1 MGKNLHQILKNEVY
15 RQLKVGDRL
24 RKAGKGHTYQ
34 KTKGRVATHD
44 AIWSQG
50 SFRALK
56 SSAKRVAEFAK
67 NQGFKKVSDLQN
79 KENLRKIFIAE
90 TSAGLSA
97 GTQSQDLRLINHILI
112 GKKLATSQ
120 LRKEDVGIARRSNL
134 IAEQRYKSLTSK
146 EWEQAHQVAYKHHKD
161 QIEFIRDTG
170 LRRSE
175 LNAFKAFKMNN
186 SYRILT
192 VGKNGK
198 SRFAEV
204 RPGTESTVLRVL
216 GNPQVPSITSQE
228 AQKMLEKPAYI
239 KAQIQTQGQ
248 KIKLSDKIPSHIHRA
263 YYAQQLI
270 QQLASRDYSSTSYT
284 TRSGVVHNGADMY
297 QIGAYK
303 APYGAFMEL
312 SKDMGHNRL
321 EVLKNY
327 LGVGR

>member
-1 MGKNLHQILKNEVY
+1 MSKNLNHELKRELYN
-15 RQLKVGDRL
+15 QFRL
-24 RKAGKGHTYQ
+24 GKYLAKIGKGHTYQ
-34 KTKGRVATHD
+34 KQKGRVATHN

-56 SSAKRVAEFAK
+56 SSAKRVAIFAK
-67 NQGFKKVSDLQN
+67 KQGYKSVSDLQN
-79 KENLRKIFIAE
+79 TENLKQIFSAE

-97 GTQSQDLRLINHILI
+97 GTQSQDLRLINHVLI
-112 GKKLATSQ
+112 GKKLASTQ

-146 EWEQAHQVAYKHHKD
+146 EWENTHKIAYKHHRA

-175 LNAFKAFKMNN
+175 LSAFKLYKVNDT
-186 SYRILT
+186 YEVLT
-192 VGKNGK
+192 IGKNGK

-204 RPGTESTVLRVL
+204 RPGTESAVLEVL
-216 GNPQVPSITSQE
+216 GKPQVPSISTQESQ
-228 AQKMLEKPAYI
+228 KILKNPAYI
-239 KAQIQTQGQ
+239 KSQIQVHGQ

-270 QQLASRDYSSTSYT
+270 QQLANRDYSSTSYT
-284 TRSGVVHNGADMY
+284 TRSGVVHGGNEMY
-297 QIGAYK
+297 QIGEYK

-312 SKDMGHNRL
+312 SEDMGHNRL

-327 LGVGR
+327 LGTGR

>member
-1 MGKNLHQILKNEVY
+1 MTKNLRQIFNQELYK
-15 RQLKVGDRL
+15 QLKTGGHLNRI
-24 RKAGKGHTYQ
+24 GKGHTYQ
-34 KTKGRVATHD
+34 KQRGRVATHN

-56 SSAKRVAEFAK
+56 SSAKRVAQFAK
-67 NQGFKKVSDLQN
+67 DQGFKTISDLQS
-79 KENLRKIFIAE
+79 KENLQKIFTAE

-97 GTQSQDLRLINHILI
+97 GTQSQDLRLVNHILL
-112 GKKLATSQ
+112 GKGLANTQ
-120 LRKEDVGIARRSNL
+120 LKKEDVGIERRSNL
-134 IAEQRYKSLTSK
+134 IAEQRYKGLNSK
-146 EWEQAHQVAYKHHKD
+146 EWENTHQIAYKHHTD

-175 LNAFKAFKMNN
+175 LNAFKAFKVNN
-186 SYRILT
+186 SYKILT

-216 GNPQVPSITSQE
+216 GNPQVPSITSRE

-270 QQLASRDYSSTSYT
+270 QQLANRDYSSTSYT
-284 TRSGVVHNGADMY
+284 TRSGVVHGGNEEY

-312 SKDMGHNRL
+312 SEDMGHNRL

-327 LGVGR
+327 LGTGR

>member
-1 MGKNLHQILKNEVY
+1 MTKNLRQIFNQELY
-15 RQLKVGDRL
+15 RQVKTGRHLNSI
-24 RKAGKGHTYQ
+24 GKGHTYQ

-44 AIWSQG
+44 AIWSKG

-67 NQGFKKVSDLQN
+67 DQGFKTISDLQS
-79 KENLRKIFIAE
+79 KENLQKIFTAE

-97 GTQSQDLRLINHILI
+97 GTQSQDLRLVNHILL
-112 GKKLATSQ
+112 GKGLANTQ
-120 LRKEDVGIARRSNL
+120 LKKEDVGIERRSNL
-134 IAEQRYKSLTSK
+134 IAEQRYKGLNSK
-146 EWEQAHQVAYKHHKD
+146 EWENTHQISYKHHRE

-175 LNAFKAFKMNN
+175 LDAFKLYKVENT
-186 SYRILT
+186 YKVLT

-204 RPGTESTVLRVL
+204 RPGTESAVLEVL
-216 GNPQVPSITSQE
+216 GKPQVPSISAE
-228 AQKMLEKPAYI
+228 KSKAMLEKPAYI
-239 KAQIQTQGQ
+239 KAQIQANGQ
-248 KIKLSDKIPSHIHRA
+248 NIKLSDKIPSHIHRA

-270 QQLASRDYSSTSYT
+270 QQLSQRDYSSTSYT
-284 TRSGVVHNGADMY
+284 TRSGVVHNGSEMY

-327 LGVGR
+327 LGTGR

>member
-15 RQLKVGDRL
+15 RQLKVGDSL

-79 KENLRKIFIAE
+79 KENLRKIFTAE

-146 EWEQAHQVAYKHHKD
+146 EWEQAHQVAYKHHRS

-175 LNAFKAFKMNN
+175 LEAFKLYKVENT
-186 SYRILT
+186 YKVLT

-204 RPGTESTVLRVL
+204 RPGTESAVLEVL
-216 GNPQVPSITSQE
+216 GNPQVPSINAQESQNLL
-228 AQKMLEKPAYI
+228 KNPAYI
-239 KAQIQTQGQ
+239 KAQIQAQGQ
-248 KIKLSDKIPSHIHRA
+248 SIKLSDKIPSHIHRA

-270 QQLASRDYSSTSYT
+270 QQLATRDYSSTSYT
-284 TRSGVVHNGADMY
+284 TRSGVVHGGNEMY

-312 SKDMGHNRL
+312 SEDMGHNRL

>member
-1 MGKNLHQILKNEVY
+1 MTKNLKQLLTQELY
-15 RQLKVGDRL
+15 RQVKTGRHLNSI
-24 RKAGKGHTYQ
+24 GKGHTYQ

-44 AIWSQG
+44 AIWSKG

-67 NQGFKKVSDLQN
+67 DQGFKRISDLQST
-79 KENLRKIFIAE
+79 ENLKQIFSAE
-90 TSAGLSA
+90 TAAGLSA

-112 GKKLATSQ
+112 GKKLASSQ

-134 IAEQRYKSLTSK
+134 IAEQQYKSLTSK
-146 EWEQAHQVAYKHHKD
+146 EWEDTHRIAYKHHRN

-175 LNAFKAFKMNN
+175 LNAFKL
-186 SYRILT
+186 YRVDSTYKVLT
-192 VGKNGK
+192 IGKNGK

-204 RPGTESTVLRVL
+204 RPSTEGAVLNVL
-216 GNPQVPSITSQE
+216 GNPQVPSISTEKAQE
-228 AQKMLEKPAYI
+228 ILEKPSYI
-239 KAQIQTQGQ
+239 KSQIQSQGQ
-248 KIKLSDKIPSHIHRA
+248 SIKLSDKIPSHIHRA

-270 QQLASRDYSSTSYT
+270 QQLSQRDYSSTSYT

-312 SKDMGHNRL
+312 SEDMGHNRL

-327 LGVGR
+327 LGTGR

>member
-1 MGKNLHQILKNEVY
+1 MTKNLKQLLTQELY
-15 RQLKVGDRL
+15 RQVKTGRHLNSI
-24 RKAGKGHTYQ
+24 GKGHTYQ
-34 KTKGRVATHD
+34 KTRGRVATHD
-44 AIWSQG
+44 AIWSKG
-50 SFRALK
+50 SFKALK
-56 SSAKRVAEFAK
+56 SSAKRVAQFAK
-67 NQGFKKVSDLQN
+67 DQGFKTISDLQS
-79 KENLRKIFIAE
+79 KENLRQIFSAE

-112 GKKLATSQ
+112 GKKLASTQ

-146 EWEQAHQVAYKHHKD
+146 EWENTHQIAYKHHKD

-175 LNAFKAFKMNN
+175 LNAFKAFKIND
-186 SYRILT
+186 SYKILT

-204 RPGTESTVLRVL
+204 RPGTESTVLKVL
-216 GNPQVPSITSQE
+216 GKPQVPSISTQESQ
-228 AQKMLEKPAYI
+228 KILKNPAYI
-239 KAQIQTQGQ
+239 KAQIQAQGQ
-248 KIKLSDKIPSHIHRA
+248 SIKLSDKIPSHIHRA

-270 QQLASRDYSSTSYT
+270 QQLATRDYSNSTYT
-284 TRSGVVHNGADMY
+284 TRSGVVHSGNEEY
-297 QIGAYK
+297 TIGAYT

-327 LGVGR
+327 LGIGR